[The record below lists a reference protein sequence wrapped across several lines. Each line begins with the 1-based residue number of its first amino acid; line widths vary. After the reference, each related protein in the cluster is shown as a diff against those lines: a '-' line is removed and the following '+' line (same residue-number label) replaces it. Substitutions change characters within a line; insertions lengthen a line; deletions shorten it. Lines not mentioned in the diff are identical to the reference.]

1 MYGPGDECPNLWG
14 GVGTCLAVIVFFT
27 SIVLITIIWEKYY
40 PKEYQKLKMGVADA
54 TGMISIASTTGAI
67 IIFLVFNFILPLL
80 FCW

>member
-14 GVGTCLAVIVFFT
+14 GVGICLAVIVFFT
-27 SIVLITIIWEKYY
+27 SMPLITIIWEKLH
-40 PKEYQKLKMGVADA
+40 PKEYQKLKKGISDA
-54 TGMISIASTTGAI
+54 FGTITIASMTGAI